1 MQQSSRINLLR
12 LPRAVLLT
20 LLLTLAL
27 TFTACGGGNPE
38 LDSPTFEDG
47 VDGNGGLSREDGLD
61 DGGLDDG
68 GLDDGTG
75 Q

>member
-1 MQQSSRINLLR
+1 
-12 LPRAVLLT
+12 
-20 LLLTLAL
+20 
-27 TFTACGGGNPE
+27 
-38 LDSPTFEDG
+38 
-47 VDGNGGLSREDGLD
+47 VDGNGGLSGEDGLD

>member
-1 MQQSSRINLLR
+1 L
-12 LPRAVLLT
+12 A
-20 LLLTLAL
+20 LAL

-47 VDGNGGLSREDGLD
+47 VDGNGGLSGED
-61 DGGLDDG
+61 GLDDG